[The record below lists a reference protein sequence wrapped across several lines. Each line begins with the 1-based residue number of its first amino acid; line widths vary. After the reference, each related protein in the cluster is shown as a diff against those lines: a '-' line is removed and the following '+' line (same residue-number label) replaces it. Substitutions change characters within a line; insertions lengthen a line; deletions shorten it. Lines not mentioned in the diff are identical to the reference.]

1 MPPLFFLQKRSQRE
15 CFYTNTTQNFIF
27 RQFVCINSCIFAHIM
42 NYELFIARRLFG
54 SPTREGR
61 ISKPAVTIAQ
71 WGVAVGIMVMIV
83 SVCIVVGFKHEV
95 RDKIIG
101 FGSHIQVSN
110 YYESDEQGE
119 LPVTVRAEDLDEL
132 ARVNGIVKVQ
142 TFVSKTGLIAAG
154 EEFEGVVVKGIG
166 SGYDTRFFASHI
178 VEGTLPSFCD
188 TAASNKIVISRTTAN
203 KLKTELGD
211 KLNIYFMQGGIK
223 ARRMEVAAIYET
235 HLHEMD
241 EVITLTDIYT
251 TRRLNGWTSDKATGI
266 EISVAEYDK
275 LYETRDNSITAV
287 SSIANRNGERLF
299 VQTIDERNP
308 HLFAWLALLDSTVWI
323 ILVLVLGIAGFTMVS
338 GLLILILEKTNLIG
352 IMKAIGAKD
361 LSIRKIFL
369 FYAMFIIGRGMLWG
383 NAIGLAL
390 CIIQQ
395 LTGIIGL
402 DPSMYYMERIPIEF
416 TWWLVPMN
424 IGMFIISTAMLVL
437 PSMLISRIAP
447 TKAIRFE

>member
-1 MPPLFFLQKRSQRE
+1 
-15 CFYTNTTQNFIF
+15 
-27 RQFVCINSCIFAHIM
+27 M

-54 SPTREGR
+54 SPTKKGR

-83 SVCIVVGFKHEV
+83 SLCIVVGFKHEV

-119 LPVTVRAEDLDEL
+119 LPVTVRTEDLKEL
-132 ARVNGIVKVQ
+132 ARVDGIAKVQ

-178 VEGTLPSFCD
+178 VEGVLPSFCD
-188 TAASNKIVISRTTAN
+188 TAASNKIIISRTTAN
-203 KLKTELGD
+203 KLKTKLGD

-402 DPSMYYMERIPIEF
+402 DPSMYYMERVPIEF

>member
-1 MPPLFFLQKRSQRE
+1 MPITATVE
-15 CFYTNTTQNFIF
+15 D
-27 RQFVCINSCIFAHIM
+27 IN
-42 NYELFIARRLFG
+42 ELSAVDGIAG
-54 SPTREGR
+54 
-61 ISKPAVTIAQ
+61 
-71 WGVAVGIMVMIV
+71 
-83 SVCIVVGFKHEV
+83 
-95 RDKIIG
+95 
-101 FGSHIQVSN
+101 
-110 YYESDEQGE
+110 
-119 LPVTVRAEDLDEL
+119 
-132 ARVNGIVKVQ
+132 VQ

-166 SGYDTRFFASHI
+166 SSYDTGFFASHI
-178 VEGTLPSFCD
+178 VEGALPSFCD
-188 TAASNKIVISRTTAN
+188 NAASNKIIISRTTAN
-203 KLKTELGD
+203 KLKTKLGD

-251 TRRLNGWTSDKATGI
+251 TRRLNDWTSDKATGI
-266 EISVAEYDK
+266 EISVTEYDK
-275 LYETRDNSITAV
+275 LYDTRDNSIAAV

-299 VQTIDERNP
+299 VQTIDELNP
-308 HLFAWLALLDSTVWI
+308 HLFAWLDLLDSTVWI

-352 IMKAIGAKD
+352 IMKAIGARD

-369 FYAMFIIGRGMLWG
+369 YYAMFIIGRGMLWG
-383 NAIGLAL
+383 NIIGFAL

-395 LTGIIGL
+395 QVGIIGL
-402 DPSMYYMERIPIEF
+402 DPSMYYMERVPIEF
-416 TWWLVPMN
+416 SWWLVPMN

>member
-1 MPPLFFLQKRSQRE
+1 MVALALFKKRAEKQ
-15 CFYTNTTQNFIF
+15 CFCTNTAQKFAF
-27 RQFVCINSCIFAHIM
+27 RPIVCINMFIFALIM

-71 WGVAVGIMVMIV
+71 WGVAVGIVVMIV

-119 LPVTVRAEDLDEL
+119 LPVTARAEDLKEL
-132 ARVNGIVKVQ
+132 ASVDGIAKVQ

-154 EEFEGVVVKGIG
+154 EEFEGIVVKGIG
-166 SGYDTRFFASHI
+166 SDYDTQFFASHI
-178 VEGTLPSFCD
+178 VEGTLPLFSD
-188 TAASNKIVISRTTAN
+188 TTASNKIVISRTTAN
-203 KLKTELGD
+203 KLKTKLGD
-211 KLNIYFMQGGIK
+211 KVNIYFMQGGIK

-241 EVITLTDIYT
+241 QIITLTDIYT
-251 TRRLNGWTSDKATGI
+251 TRRLNGWTNDKATGI

-275 LYETRDNSITAV
+275 LYETRENSITAV

-369 FYAMFIIGRGMLWG
+369 YYAMFIISRGMLWG
-383 NAIGLAL
+383 NAIGLVL

-395 LTGIIGL
+395 QTGIIGL
-402 DPSMYYMERIPIEF
+402 DPSMYYMERVPIEF